1 MPKSNPLPPVM
12 RRWIRL
18 SWCWFALGA
27 ACAWSGNAQVLDRPI
42 PGDPIATENGLVSG
56 RLLPS
61 GVRTYLG
68 VPFAAP
74 PVLDRRWREP
84 APPENWSGI
93 RYALRFAPECI
104 QTLRSHDINHYFGEE
119 ATSEDC
125 LYLNVWAPQ
134 DAGPTSLRPVVVWI
148 YGGGFTIGSA
158 AMANYG
164 GETLARKGVVYVTI
178 AYRVGALGF
187 MAHSEL
193 SAESPR
199 HASGNWGFLDQIAAL
214 RWIQRNVEKFGGDPR
229 NVTIMGQSAGSSSVS
244 LLQASPLSHG
254 LFHRVVG
261 MSGAAVGDAN
271 ATSAQLLASSEQ
283 DGVKLQHQ
291 LKASTLAAFREL
303 SADKIL
309 QAQLAVPARYGP
321 VVDGYFLPEAPA
333 QIFARGEQADVPMMI
348 GFTRDEAFSDLS
360 RATTLQ
366 QYRDA
371 AERLYGDR
379 SQELLGLYPASD
391 DSSARRAAVDAARDA
406 SVSLQMHQWAR
417 AQVATGKAPVYAYM
431 FARVHPYVAGVKF
444 SDHDPNTVGV
454 YHTADVPYWL
464 GTLDSLNMFRKT
476 RDWGPDDRG
485 LSDTM
490 SNAIVAF
497 AKSGDPNHAGAPRWP
512 TYTTEREQ
520 ILELGVPMSVIAWP
534 NRKKLDFF
542 AANAPRPASPRSSG
556 ARD

>member
-93 RYALRFAPECI
+93 RDALRFAPECI

-134 DAGPTSLRPVVVWI
+134 DAGPTSRRPVVVWI

-199 HASGNWGFLDQIAAL
+199 HASGNWGFSTRSL
-214 RWIQRNVEKFGGDPR
+214 RCLVQRNVEKFGGDPR

-271 ATSAQLLASSEQ
+271 ASSAQLLASSEQ

-379 SQELLGLYPASD
+379 SQELLGLIPHPTIRGAAS
-391 DSSARRAAVDAARDA
+391 SRGRGSRRERFAPDAPMGPRP
-406 SVSLQMHQWAR
+406 SR
-417 AQVATGKAPVYAYM
+417 TGKAPVYAYM
-431 FARVHPYVAGVKF
+431 FARVHPYAQ
-444 SDHDPNTVGV
+444 
-454 YHTADVPYWL
+454 A
-464 GTLDSLNMFRKT
+464 
-476 RDWGPDDRG
+476 
-485 LSDTM
+485 
-490 SNAIVAF
+490 
-497 AKSGDPNHAGAPRWP
+497 
-512 TYTTEREQ
+512 
-520 ILELGVPMSVIAWP
+520 
-534 NRKKLDFF
+534 
-542 AANAPRPASPRSSG
+542 
-556 ARD
+556 